1 MIGRSSFGVIWL
13 ALAAVACYPDRSVDS
28 TTEFAAVTTLY
39 DKTAPFAS
47 ITKYALPDTVLY
59 VPKEEGKEVPE
70 VTQAAILSAIR
81 TNLNS
86 LGWSEV
92 VAPTQNNPV
101 DVYVTA
107 AVASQTYV
115 GWVYDYWGYWG
126 WYPYWPPGYGPDY
139 GWGYPGYWYPY
150 SYTTGSVILGMISSS
165 PSVQPGR
172 APLIWTGAV
181 NGVLA
186 DATTNIAI
194 ATAGINK
201 AFEQSPYLKT
211 GVPAQ

>member
-1 MIGRSSFGVIWL
+1 MIGRSSLGIAWL
-13 ALAAVACYPDRSVDS
+13 ALAAMACYPDRAVDS

-39 DKTAPFAS
+39 DNQAS
-47 ITKYALPDTVLY
+47 FQTITKYALPDTVLY
-59 VPKEEGKEVPE
+59 VPKLEGKEVPA
-70 VTQAAILSAIR
+70 VTQQAILSAIR

-86 LGWSEV
+86 LGWTEV
-92 VAPTQNNPV
+92 LNARTTPV

-126 WYPYWPPGYGPDY
+126 WYPYWPPGYGPGY

-150 SYTTGSVILGMISSS
+150 SYSTGSVIMGMISAAPQVE
-165 PSVQPGR
+165 PSK

-194 ATAGINK
+194 ATAGINQ

-211 GVPAQ
+211 GVAPK

>member
-1 MIGRSSFGVIWL
+1 MIGRSSLGIASI
-13 ALAAVACYPDRSVDS
+13 ALAAIACYPDRAVDS
-28 TTEFAAVTTLY
+28 TTEFASVTTLY
-39 DKTAPFAS
+39 DNQAS
-47 ITKYALPDTVLY
+47 FQTITKYALPDTVLY
-59 VPKEEGKEVPE
+59 VPKDEDKEVPA
-70 VTQAAILSAIR
+70 VTQEAILSAIR

-86 LGWSEV
+86 LGWTEV
-92 VAPTQNNPV
+92 TNARAEPV

-107 AVASQTYV
+107 AVASDTYV

-126 WYPYWPPGYGPDY
+126 WYPYWPPGYGPGY

-150 SYTTGSVILGMISSS
+150 SYTTGSLILGMIDARPTGSGK
-165 PSVQPGR
+165 V
-172 APLIWTGAV
+172 PLVWTGAV

-194 ATAGINK
+194 ATAGINQ

-211 GVPAQ
+211 GVAPQ

>member
-1 MIGRSSFGVIWL
+1 MIGRSSLGIAWL
-13 ALAAVACYPDRSVDS
+13 ALAATACYPDRSVDS
-28 TTEFAAVTTLY
+28 TTEFASVTTLF
-39 DKTAPFAS
+39 DKAAPFAS

-59 VPKEEGKEVPE
+59 VPKEEGKEVPA
-70 VTQAAILSAIR
+70 VTQSAILSAIR
-81 TNLNS
+81 TNLNK
-86 LGWSEV
+86 LGWTEV
-92 VAPTQNNPV
+92 INARTTPV

-126 WYPYWPPGYGPDY
+126 WYPYWPPGYGPGY

-150 SYTTGSVILGMISSS
+150 SYTTGSVVMGMID
-165 PSVQPGR
+165 GR
-172 APLIWTGAV
+172 PQASGQRVPLVWTGAV

-194 ATAGINK
+194 ATKGIDQ
-201 AFEQSPYLKT
+201 AFQQSPYLKT
-211 GVPAQ
+211 GVPQ

>member
-1 MIGRSSFGVIWL
+1 MIGRSSLGVAWV
-13 ALAAVACYPDRSVDS
+13 ALAATACYPDRAVDS

-39 DKTAPFAS
+39 DKTAPFAT
-47 ITKYALPDTVLY
+47 ITKYALPDTVIY
-59 VPKEEGKEVPE
+59 VPTKEGQEVPA
-70 VTQAAILSAIR
+70 VTQQAILSAIR

-86 LGWSEV
+86 LGWAEV
-92 VAPTQNNPV
+92 INPTTQNPA

-107 AVASQTYV
+107 AVASETYV

-126 WYPYWPPGYGPDY
+126 WYPYWPPGYGPGY
-139 GWGYPGYWYPY
+139 GWGYPSYWYPY
-150 SYTTGSVILGMISSS
+150 SYSTGSAIIGMID
-165 PSVQPGR
+165 GR
-172 APLIWTGAV
+172 PAVAGKAPLVWTGVV

-194 ATAGINK
+194 ATAGINQ

-211 GVPAQ
+211 GVPGQ

>member
-1 MIGRSSFGVIWL
+1 MIGRSSLGVAWL
-13 ALAAVACYPDRSVDS
+13 ALAATACYPDRSVDS

-126 WYPYWPPGYGPDY
+126 WYPYWPPGYGGGS
-139 GWGYPGYWYPY
+139 GWVYPGYWYPY
-150 SYTTGSVILGMISSS
+150 SYTTGSVILGMVDARPNVSGK
-165 PSVQPGR
+165 V
-172 APLIWTGAV
+172 PLIWTGAV
-181 NGVLA
+181 NGVLT

-194 ATAGINK
+194 ATEGINQ
-201 AFEQSPYLKT
+201 AFEQSPVCRYT
-211 GVPAQ
+211 W

>member
-1 MIGRSSFGVIWL
+1 MIGRSSLGVAWL
-13 ALAAVACYPDRSVDS
+13 ALAAIACYPDRSVDS

-39 DKTAPFAS
+39 DKAAPFQS

-59 VPKEEGKEVPE
+59 VPKEEDKEVPE

-126 WYPYWPPGYGPDY
+126 WYPYWPPGYGPGY

-150 SYTTGSVILGMISSS
+150 SYTTGSVILGMIHNVPQVSGQR
-165 PSVQPGR
+165 V
-172 APLIWTGAV
+172 PLIWTGAV

-194 ATAGINK
+194 ATAGINQ
-201 AFEQSPYLKT
+201 AFEQSPYLRT
-211 GVPAQ
+211 GVAP

>member
-1 MIGRSSFGVIWL
+1 MIGRSSLGVAWL
-13 ALAAVACYPDRSVDS
+13 ALAATACYPERSVDS

-39 DKTAPFAS
+39 DKTAPFAT
-47 ITKYALPDTVLY
+47 ITKYALPDTVIY
-59 VPKEEGKEVPE
+59 VPTKEGEEVPAAA
-70 VTQAAILSAIR
+70 QQAILSAIR

-92 VAPTQNNPV
+92 IAPTTQNPA

-107 AVASQTYV
+107 AVASETYV

-126 WYPYWPPGYGPDY
+126 WYPYWPPGYGPGY

-150 SYTTGSVILGMISSS
+150 SYTTGSVILGMINAD
-165 PSVQPGR
+165 PQVEPGK
-172 APLIWTGAV
+172 APLVWTAAV

-201 AFEQSPYLKT
+201 AFEQSPYLKS
-211 GVPAQ
+211 GVPGQ